1 MAANAPPQIFARAR
15 RLALRR
21 RARTLQTRPD
31 APRFVIED
39 MVDDVMERLAFLRH
53 RPARALVI
61 GDFTGMLAAHLSA
74 MGAEVVRADP
84 APAVGEIAL
93 DEEQP
98 WPFSG
103 FDFIASLG
111 TLDTVNDL
119 PGAMIHLRRALA
131 PGGLALMA
139 MPGFGSLPALRTVML
154 AADAD
159 RPAPRLHPQIDVR
172 AGGQLLQRAGF
183 ADPVIDSRDL
193 AVSYR
198 SLSRLVADL
207 RAQGLSGVLSR
218 GGGPLGKAA
227 LARAQVAFAEMAQE
241 GRVREVFAILTLS
254 GWAPRR

>member
-1 MAANAPPQIFARAR
+1 MAANAPPQIFAPAR

-21 RARTLQTRPD
+21 RMRALQAMPD

-39 MVDDVMERLAFLRH
+39 MIEDVIERLAFLRH

-61 GDFTGMLAAHLSA
+61 GDFTGTLAAHLDA
-74 MGAEVVRADP
+74 MGADVVRADP
-84 APAVGEIAL
+84 APGPGEIAL

-98 WPFSG
+98 WPVSG
-103 FDFIASLG
+103 FDLVASLG
-111 TLDTVNDL
+111 TMDTVNDL
-119 PGAMIHLRRALA
+119 PGAMIHLRRALS

-139 MPGFGSLPALRTVML
+139 MPGYGSLPALRAVML

-198 SLSRLVADL
+198 SLDRLVSDL
-207 RAQGLSGVLSR
+207 RAQGLSGVLAR

-227 LARAQVAFAEMAQE
+227 LERARAAFEAMATE

-254 GWAPRR
+254 GWAPKG